1 MSAGKS
7 SAVVGLAA
15 QMGRGEAHTP
25 RDGQLD
31 LLAADLDAELA
42 GLGDVTGGVAPKRG
56 PGRPPGSP
64 NRQTRQMAGL
74 LRARGYRDPW
84 EFLAALYTT
93 PTRDLMRAIGAEDAE
108 KIVEVQRKAASEV
121 MKYTYSPMPVAV
133 EHTGEGGRPVV
144 AVMLGGAGPGDAA
157 KVVDGLSLP
166 IVQYQRVSEGQGG
179 ASHDAASHDPAIS
192 EEDQHDDDD

>member
-15 QMGRGEAHTP
+15 QLGTGEAHTP

-42 GLGDVTGGVAPKRG
+42 GLDEGVGGVPTKRG

-64 NRQTRQMAGL
+64 NRTTRQMAGL

-84 EFLAALYTT
+84 EFLAALYST
-93 PTRDLMRAIGAEDAE
+93 PTAKLMAAIGSKDTDRVLEA
-108 KIVEVQRKAASEV
+108 QRKAASEL

-166 IVQYQRVSEGQGG
+166 IVQYQGVSGSQGG
-179 ASHDAASHDPAIS
+179 ASHDGASHDPAIS
-192 EEDQHDDDD
+192 EQDQHDDHD

>member
-1 MSAGKS
+1 VSAGKS

-15 QMGRGEAHTP
+15 QLGTGEAHTP

-42 GLGDVTGGVAPKRG
+42 GLGEVAGGVPAKRG

-64 NRQTRQMAGL
+64 NRTTRQMAGL

-84 EFLAALYTT
+84 EFLAALVST
-93 PTRDLMRAIGAEDAE
+93 PTGDLRRAIGSEDAD
-108 KIVEVQRKAASEV
+108 KVLEVQRKAAAEL

-144 AVMLGGAGPGDAA
+144 AVMLGGAGQGDAA

-166 IVQYQRVSEGQGG
+166 IVQYQGVSGAQGG

-192 EEDQHDDDD
+192 EQNQHDDDD